1 MSIELLYFAAVRES
15 TGKAGEHVEL
25 ADLGA
30 DPTVGSLW
38 GWLGERYEA
47 AGRWK
52 PVVRVAVNQDFVGD
66 EHPLKDGDEVA
77 LIPLVSGG
85 SGDTSKT
92 ADDADDE
99 GSKEYVER
107 EGRYVVTKAT
117 LDPRA
122 VEALMHRLDAG
133 AVVTFQGTVRDHTGE
148 RKVER
153 LEYEAYE
160 QMALAKLVET
170 GDEAEEKWPGV
181 LAAVHHRHGVL
192 TLGEVAVVVCVSS
205 PHRKAAFEACA
216 FIIDRLKEVV
226 PIWKKEVS
234 PDGTEWVGWGP

>member
-15 TGKAGEHVEL
+15 TGKAGEQVDLDEL
-25 ADLGA
+25 GDA
-30 DPTVGSLW
+30 PTVGALW
-38 GWLGERYEA
+38 SWLGARYEA
-47 AGRWK
+47 AKRWK
-52 PVVRVAVNQDFVGD
+52 PVVRVAVNQEFVGD
-66 EHPLKDGDEVA
+66 AHPLCDGDEVA
-77 LIPLVSGG
+77 LIPPVSGG
-85 SGDTSKT
+85 SGREE
-92 ADDADDE
+92 ADNTQQRH
-99 GSKEYVER
+99 VER
-107 EGRYVVTKAT
+107 DGRYVITRES

-122 VEALMHRLDAG
+122 VEELMHRLDAG

-148 RKVER
+148 RLVER

-170 GDEAEEKWPGV
+170 GDEAEAKWPGV